1 MLANSLGKV
10 SMKLLQISNV
20 WNQEQNHKY
29 LTNCIKEVIEL
40 KDDAN

>member
-10 SMKLLQISNV
+10 SMKILEKLNV
-20 WNQEQNHKY
+20 GNQEQNHKY
-29 LTNCIKEVIEL
+29 LTNCIKELIEL